1 MTHNDEEDRYRNN
14 TIVANYGRKFSD
26 KIKFESNLRVA
37 ETYSQYDKEVDTS
50 TADHSEE
57 LDALQSSANIS
68 LVYEPNSQFTNKLTL
83 SNAYIERIAAETPSS
98 GNTAQDNY
106 FGTRYGFMYS
116 GNYNF
121 NLNSRVMSFGEN
133 KLKLTEKE
141 INSILYLFKIEKEVK
156 IQELQTEV
164 WGYQS
169 QLETHTVETHIY
181 RLRKKNS
188 KTFND
193 QDFIISK
200 KNGYKIKKEK

>member
-1 MTHNDEEDRYRNN
+1 MNNHNLIIYE
-14 TIVANYGRKFSD
+14 F
-26 KIKFESNLRVA
+26 
-37 ETYSQYDKEVDTS
+37 
-50 TADHSEE
+50 EE
-57 LDALQSSANIS
+57 LYKILVEIKKDINLNFEKINKQQLHVLDTKSNYLILTKEEIPGLNNQIVFNHFPVSIFKLLEKINIEFIKKRFNDQSEI
-68 LVYEPNSQFTNKLTL
+68 T
-83 SNAYIERIAAETPSS
+83 I
-98 GNTAQDNY
+98 
-106 FGTRYGFMYS
+106 

-121 NLNSRVMSFGEN
+121 NLNSRVMSLGEN

-181 RLRKKNS
+181 RLRKKIS